1 MKRIRRAGL
10 LLLILMLAG
19 CNKLESVPQSPPPE
33 SSPAVANDASLRPLY
48 LMESGAPIAA
58 GTAFVVQ
65 DKAGKRYMLTAAHVL
80 DDPARWQ
87 RAKTASLRVMAG
99 PVVAQLENRPSY
111 IGKPF
116 TEAGPAFDLVV
127 WPLAEGAKASSLKLA
142 AADPKKNEWL
152 WVIGQEA
159 SSSGPQKMYRCQ
171 VTGAESSGFVL
182 KQLDHF
188 EMRGFSGGPV
198 VNAQGEVVGS
208 LLGGRSSDEPIISGV
223 SGIRARLA
231 DSKIDVP

>member
-1 MKRIRRAGL
+1 MKSIRSAGL
-10 LLLILMLAG
+10 LFSILTLAG
-19 CNKLESVPQSPPPE
+19 CNKLESVPQTPPPE
-33 SSPAVANDASLRPLY
+33 TSPTVANDASLRPLY
-48 LMESGAPIAA
+48 LMETGAPVAA

-87 RAKTASLRVMAG
+87 QTKSAALRVMGG
-99 PVVAQLENRPSY
+99 PVVGQVENRPSY
-111 IGKPF
+111 VGKPF
-116 TEAGPAFDLVV
+116 TEAGPAFDLVI
-127 WPLAEGAKASSLKLA
+127 WPLAEGAKAVPLKLA

-159 SSSGPQKMYRCQ
+159 NSSGPQKLYRCQ
-171 VTGAESSGFVL
+171 VSGAESGGFVL

-188 EMRGFSGGPV
+188 EMKGFSGGPV
-198 VNAQGEVVGS
+198 VNAQGDVVGS
-208 LLGGRSSDEPIISGV
+208 LLGGRSGDEPIISGV

-231 DSKIDVP
+231 EAKIEIP